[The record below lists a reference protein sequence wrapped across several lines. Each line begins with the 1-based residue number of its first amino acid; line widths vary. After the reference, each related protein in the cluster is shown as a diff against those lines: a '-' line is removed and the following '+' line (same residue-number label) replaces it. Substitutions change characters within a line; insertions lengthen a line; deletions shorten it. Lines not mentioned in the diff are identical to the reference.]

1 VKIQNPHDKFF
12 KKTFGDVAVAKDF
25 LNNYLP
31 QKIMGIIDI
40 ETLEPQKDSY
50 IDEELKEGFSDL
62 LFRANINNREG
73 YLYLLFE
80 HKSYPSRDVA
90 FQLLKYTVRVWDTK
104 IGETGQLPIIIPLVV
119 YHGKEGW
126 NIKPTLGEMILG
138 YDELPQDIRALVPNY
153 QYLLFDLSRFTDEE
167 IKGAVITRITVM
179 IMRDIQRKG
188 ISAIWEIVL
197 EAVALLQELEDK
209 ETGLEYF
216 EILMRYVFSARPDF
230 TKDDLYELVKKIET
244 TYPEGSE
251 KVMTL
256 AQAFREEGMERG
268 IEVGLEKG
276 ETKALARTVIKFL
289 VRRFDFV
296 PEDLKQGISKLDAP
310 TLDVILDRV
319 LDFENLDEVKKYIQ

>member
-1 VKIQNPHDKFF
+1 MNTSAAARTVPVVVSKEKNITQRE
-12 KKTFGDVAVAKDF
+12 V
-25 LNNYLP
+25 
-31 QKIMGIIDI
+31 MGIIDI

-73 YLYLLFE
+73 YLYLLLE
-80 HKSYPSRDVA
+80 HRSYPSRDVA
-90 FQLLKYTVRVWDTK
+90 FQLLKYTVRVWDAK

-119 YHGKEGW
+119 YHGREGW
-126 NIKPTLGEMILG
+126 NIKPSLGEMILG

-167 IKGAVITRITVM
+167 IKGTVITRITVM

-188 ISAIWEIVL
+188 IGAIGEIIL

-216 EILMRYVFSARPDF
+216 EILMRYVFSTRPDL

-256 AQAFREEGMERG
+256 AQAFIEEGMERG

-289 VRRFDFV
+289 VRRFDSV

-319 LDFENLDEVKKYIQ
+319 LDFENLEEVKKYIQ

>member
-1 VKIQNPHDKFF
+1 MKVQNPHDKFF

-50 IDEELKEGFSDL
+50 IDEGLKESYSDL
-62 LFRANINNREG
+62 LFKANINNREG

-90 FQLLKYTVRVWDTK
+90 FQLLKYTVRIWDTK
-104 IGETGQLPIIIPLVV
+104 IGETDQLPVIIPLVV

-138 YDELPQDIRALVPNY
+138 YDELPQDIRALIPNY
-153 QYLLFDLSRFTDEE
+153 QYLLFDISRFTDEE

-188 ISAIWEIVL
+188 IGAIWDIIL
-197 EAVALLQELEDK
+197 EAVTLLQELEDK

-216 EILMRYVFSARPDF
+216 EILMRYVFSARPDLA
-230 TKDDLYELVKKIET
+230 KEDLYELVKKIET

-256 AQAFREEGMERG
+256 AELFRQEGMEQ
-268 IEVGLEKG
+268 G
-276 ETKALARTVIKFL
+276 ETKALARTAIKLLARKFGS
-289 VRRFDFV
+289 V
-296 PEDLKQGISKLDAP
+296 PEDLRQGISKLDAS
-310 TLDVILDRV
+310 TLDIVIDRV
-319 LDFENLDEVKKYIQ
+319 FDYESLDEVKKYIQ

>member
-12 KKTFGDVAVAKDF
+12 KKTFGNVAVAKDF

-50 IDEELKEGFSDL
+50 IDEEFKEGFSDL
-62 LFRANINNREG
+62 LFRANINKREG

-90 FQLLKYTVRVWDTK
+90 FQLLKYMVKVWNTRV
-104 IGETGQLPIIIPLVV
+104 GETGQLPIVIPLVV
-119 YHGKEGW
+119 YHGKESW
-126 NIKPTLGEMILG
+126 NIKPSLGKMISG
-138 YDELPQDIRALVPNY
+138 YDELPQDIRTLVPDY

-188 ISAIWEIVL
+188 IGAIWEIIL
-197 EAVALLQELEDK
+197 EAVALLQKLENK

-216 EILMRYVFSARPDF
+216 EILMKYVFSARPDF
-230 TKDDLYELVKKIET
+230 TKDELYKLARKIET
-244 TYPEGSE
+244 TYPEGGE

-276 ETKALARTVIKFL
+276 EKKALARTVIKFL
-289 VRRFDFV
+289 VKRFDFV

-319 LDFENLDEVKKYIQ
+319 LDFENLEEVKKYIQ

>member
-1 VKIQNPHDKFF
+1 MKIQNPHDKFF

-62 LFRANINNREG
+62 LFRANINKREG

-80 HKSYPSRDVA
+80 HKSYPSRDIA

-104 IGETGQLPIIIPLVV
+104 IGETGQLPVIIPLVV

-126 NIKPTLGEMILG
+126 NIKHTLGEMILG

-188 ISAIWEIVL
+188 IGAIWEIIL
-197 EAVALLQELEDK
+197 EAVTLLQEFEDK

-216 EILMRYVFSARPDF
+216 AILMRYVFSARPDL

-256 AQAFREEGMERG
+256 AQAFREEGKEEGIIKGMERG
-268 IEVGLEKG
+268 IEVGAKRGKLEV
-276 ETKALARTVIKFL
+276 ARNAIKEGVEL
-289 VRRFDFV
+289 DLIVR
-296 PEDLKQGISKLDAP
+296 LTSLSKKEIEAIAKEMDA
-310 TLDVILDRV
+310 
-319 LDFENLDEVKKYIQ
+319 

>member
-1 VKIQNPHDKFF
+1 VVVSKEKNITQRE
-12 KKTFGDVAVAKDF
+12 V
-25 LNNYLP
+25 
-31 QKIMGIIDI
+31 MGIIDI

-73 YLYLLFE
+73 YLYLLLE

-90 FQLLKYTVRVWDTK
+90 FQLLKYTVRVWDAK

-119 YHGKEGW
+119 YHGREGW
-126 NIKPTLGEMILG
+126 NIKPSLGEMILG

-167 IKGAVITRITVM
+167 IKGTVITRITVM

-188 ISAIWEIVL
+188 IGAIGEIIL

-216 EILMRYVFSARPDF
+216 EILMRYVFSTRPDL

-256 AQAFREEGMERG
+256 AQAFIEEGMERG

-289 VRRFDFV
+289 VRRFDSV

-319 LDFENLDEVKKYIQ
+319 LDFENLEEVKKYIQ

>member
-1 VKIQNPHDKFF
+1 
-12 KKTFGDVAVAKDF
+12 VALAF
-25 LNNYLP
+25 
-31 QKIMGIIDI
+31 
-40 ETLEPQKDSY
+40 
-50 IDEELKEGFSDL
+50 
-62 LFRANINNREG
+62 
-73 YLYLLFE
+73 
-80 HKSYPSRDVA
+80 A
-90 FQLLKYTVRVWDTK
+90 FQLLKYTVKVWDTK
-104 IGETGQLPIIIPLVV
+104 VGETGQLPIIIPLVV

-126 NIKPTLGEMILG
+126 NIKPSLGEMILG

-188 ISAIWEIVL
+188 IGAIGEIIL

-209 ETGLEYF
+209 GTGLEYF

-230 TKDDLYELVKKIET
+230 TKDDLYELVRKIET

-310 TLDVILDRV
+310 TLDVGSCKCLQVYCNKFISARNC
-319 LDFENLDEVKKYIQ
+319 EKANR

>member
-1 VKIQNPHDKFF
+1 MKIQNPHDKFF

-50 IDEELKEGFSDL
+50 IDEDLKEGFSDL

-216 EILMRYVFSARPDF
+216 EILMRYVFSARPDL

>member
-1 VKIQNPHDKFF
+1 MKVQNPHDKFF

-40 ETLEPQKDSY
+40 DTLEPQKDSH

-62 LFRANINNREG
+62 LFRANINKREG

-90 FQLLKYTVRVWDTK
+90 FQLLKYMVRIWDTK
-104 IGETGQLPIIIPLVV
+104 IGETGQLPVIIPLVV

-138 YDELPQDIRALVPNY
+138 YDELPQDIQALVPNY

-167 IKGAVITRITVM
+167 IKGAVITRIAVM
-179 IMRDIQRKG
+179 ILRDIQRKG
-188 ISAIWEIVL
+188 IGAILEIIL
-197 EAVALLQELEDK
+197 KAAALLQELEDK

-216 EILMRYVFSARPDF
+216 EILMRYVFSARPDL

-256 AQAFREEGMERG
+256 AQAFREEGIMKGMERG
-268 IEVGLEKG
+268 IEVG
-276 ETKALARTVIKFL
+276 ARKREVEV
-289 VRRFDFV
+289 VRNAIREGMEV
-296 PEDLKQGISKLDAP
+296 GLITRLTGLSKKEIEAIAKEMDA
-310 TLDVILDRV
+310 
-319 LDFENLDEVKKYIQ
+319 

>member
-1 VKIQNPHDKFF
+1 MKIQNPHDKFF

-31 QKIMGIIDI
+31 QKLMGIIDI

-62 LFRANINNREG
+62 LFRANINKREG

-90 FQLLKYTVRVWDTK
+90 FQLLKYTVKVWDTK

-138 YDELPQDIRALVPNY
+138 YDELPQDIRALVPSY
-153 QYLLFDLSRFTDEE
+153 QYLLFDLSRFTNEE

-188 ISAIWEIVL
+188 IGAIWEIIL

-230 TKDDLYELVKKIET
+230 SKDDLYELVKKIET

-256 AQAFREEGMERG
+256 AQAFREEGKEEGIIKGMERG
-268 IEVGLEKG
+268 IEKGIEVGAKRGKLEV
-276 ETKALARTVIKFL
+276 ARNAIKEGVEL
-289 VRRFDFV
+289 DLIVR
-296 PEDLKQGISKLDAP
+296 LTSLSKKEIEAIAKEMDA
-310 TLDVILDRV
+310 
-319 LDFENLDEVKKYIQ
+319 

>member
-1 VKIQNPHDKFF
+1 MKIQNPHDKFF

-31 QKIMGIIDI
+31 QKIIGIIDI
-40 ETLEPQKDSY
+40 DTLEPQKDSY
-50 IDEELKEGFSDL
+50 INEDLKEGFSDL
-62 LFRANINNREG
+62 LFKANINNREG

-90 FQLLKYTVRVWDTK
+90 FQLLKYMVGIWDTK
-104 IGETGQLPIIIPLVV
+104 IGETGKVPVIIPLVV
-119 YHGKEGW
+119 YHGKQGW
-126 NIKPTLGEMILG
+126 NIKPTFGEMILG
-138 YDELPQDIRALVPNY
+138 YDKLPQDIQALVPNY

-167 IKGAVITRITVM
+167 MKGAVITRITVM

-188 ISAIWEIVL
+188 IGAIWEIIL

-216 EILMRYVFSARPDF
+216 EILMRYVFSARPDL

-256 AQAFREEGMERG
+256 AQAFREEGKEEGIIKGMERG
-268 IEVGLEKG
+268 IEVGAKRGKLEV
-276 ETKALARTVIKFL
+276 ARNAIKEGVEL
-289 VRRFDFV
+289 DLIVR
-296 PEDLKQGISKLDAP
+296 LTSLSKKEIEAIAKEMDA
-310 TLDVILDRV
+310 
-319 LDFENLDEVKKYIQ
+319 

>member
-1 VKIQNPHDKFF
+1 MKIQNPHDKFF

-31 QKIMGIIDI
+31 QKIMGIIGI

-62 LFRANINNREG
+62 LFKANINNREG

-90 FQLLKYTVRVWDTK
+90 FQLLKYMVKVWDTK
-104 IGETGQLPIIIPLVV
+104 IGEAGRLPVIIPLVV

-126 NIKPTLGEMILG
+126 NIKPSLGEMILG

-216 EILMRYVFSARPDF
+216 EILMRYVFSARQDF
-230 TKDDLYELVKKIET
+230 TKDDLYELVRKIET

-256 AQAFREEGMERG
+256 AQAFREEGKEEGIIKGMERG
-268 IEVGLEKG
+268 IEVGAKRGKLEV
-276 ETKALARTVIKFL
+276 ARNAIKEGVEL
-289 VRRFDFV
+289 
-296 PEDLKQGISKLDAP
+296 DLIARLTSLSKKEIEAIAKEMDA
-310 TLDVILDRV
+310 
-319 LDFENLDEVKKYIQ
+319 

>member
-1 VKIQNPHDKFF
+1 MKIQNPHDKFF

-50 IDEELKEGFSDL
+50 IDEDLKEGFSDL